1 MTNSQDSKKMYDLAE
16 KIALDDFDSLAGQ
29 HEFSD
34 TYNHKKKLFM
44 EEIKAKREQQKIRRK
59 KNRLLIAAACLLIGI
74 PTTAFGAVKVY
85 DMTIQ
90 KQNYEVDISVTNTNT
105 NNQDKWYKLKIANM
119 PENME
124 EVRNTDGMKFSFKD
138 NYAQGGFSFSLMR
151 VGGKSD
157 FQTLYANNYEEK
169 EINGRKAVIISKD
182 SVNESM
188 TFDRQVYLLFENEG
202 IMLESYVG
210 ADVNEDVMMKVLE
223 DISLVPTSKEKATP
237 IIEYEEAQI
246 SDDQTEFKVI
256 PLNKDSN
263 RLFSIGEVVPVT
275 IEELVNGSNGTV
287 SKMYS
292 LEYTVNKVEVYDSI
306 KDFKQGNFNE
316 IGLEMLTH
324 YNAIDQEKTLIPY
337 KRNIYKMGDGK
348 DTIDKL
354 VDTQLINGKF
364 VYLTTTVTNTSN
376 QATEEIYM
384 HPSLQ
389 VLKSEGN
396 AWNYANF
403 DGNSE
408 HSIMTGEVDY
418 LEPHGSGKSFYNIG
432 SIQPGQTKKINLGY
446 FVDEDKLDSIFLDVF
461 HYSGS
466 GITEDLNAED
476 RWWIDI
482 RQ

>member
-1 MTNSQDSKKMYDLAE
+1 MYDLAE
-16 KIALDDFDSLAGQ
+16 KIALEDFDTLARQ

-34 TYNHKKKLFM
+34 TYKHKKKLFM
-44 EEIKAKREQQKIRRK
+44 EEVKAKGEQPKIKRK

-85 DMTIQ
+85 DMIIQ
-90 KQNYEVDISVTNTNT
+90 KQNYEVDISVTNTGAT
-105 NNQDKWYKLKIANM
+105 NQDKWYKLKIANL

-124 EVRNTDGMKFSFKD
+124 EVKNTDGMKFSFKD

-151 VGGKSD
+151 IREKSD
-157 FQTLYANNYEEK
+157 FQVLYANNYEEK
-169 EINGRKAVIISKD
+169 EINGRKAIVISKD
-182 SVNESM
+182 SGNESM
-188 TFDRQVYLLFENEG
+188 MFDKQVYLLFEDEG

-210 ADVNEDVMMKVLE
+210 ADVNEDIMIKVLE

-237 IIEYEEAQI
+237 TIDYDEAQI
-246 SDDQTEFKVI
+246 SNADPQTEFKVI
-256 PLNKDSN
+256 PLEKNSE
-263 RLFSIGEVVPVT
+263 RLFSVGEVIPVT
-275 IEELVNGSNGTV
+275 IEELVNGSNGTE
-287 SKMYS
+287 SKLIS
-292 LEYTVNKVEVYDSI
+292 LEYTVEKVEVYDSI

-316 IGLEMLTH
+316 FGLEMLTH
-324 YNAIDQEKTLIPY
+324 YNAINQEKTFIPY

-396 AWNYANF
+396 GWSYTS
-403 DGNSE
+403 DDEVSE
-408 HSIMTGEVDY
+408 HTVMSGEVDY
-418 LEPHGSGKSFYNIG
+418 LEPHGKGKSFYNIG

-446 FVDEDKLDSIFLDVF
+446 FVDEDKLDSIFLDAF

-466 GITEDLNAED
+466 GITEDLNAKD